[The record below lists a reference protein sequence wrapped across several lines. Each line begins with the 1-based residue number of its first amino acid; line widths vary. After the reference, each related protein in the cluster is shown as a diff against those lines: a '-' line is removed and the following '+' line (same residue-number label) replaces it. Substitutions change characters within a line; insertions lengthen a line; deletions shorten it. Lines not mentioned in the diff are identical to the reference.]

1 MLGDD
6 IVDNKKPCLKQM
18 MEVYSQYKTSI
29 LGVQQV
35 PQSDVCKYGIVDG
48 RLVEDRIYKVREL
61 VEKLSVE
68 EAPSNLAIVGR
79 YVITPAI
86 FEILERTSPGTDN
99 QERRRSITSPG
110 SPRSHVRSFFDCSF
124 FIRLINT

>member
-61 VEKLSVE
+61 VEKLSGT
-68 EAPSNLAIVGR
+68 VGGNHR
-79 YVITPAI
+79 EVRIAKASLWFSVSLFRFVGSATAKTK
-86 FEILERTSPGTDN
+86 RTGKKD
-99 QERRRSITSPG
+99 QKWRRRHLRVQS
-110 SPRSHVRSFFDCSF
+110 
-124 FIRLINT
+124 